1 MRINRLPGYHLHLLA
16 NLQGENMKKTRLTSL
31 IFAAAAVAASA
42 SASAQAGDVY
52 LGLGFPFYTVGYAY
66 TLNDAVGLRGEY
78 SGLGTVKRDRT
89 EDGITYRGRFKH
101 QMIGAYGD
109 WHPMA
114 GGFRV
119 VGGITLNDTKVNL
132 VATGATATANINGK
146 RVSLAGET
154 YNVDLIYPKVTPYV
168 GVGYGFSPRSAP
180 GFGFYVDAGVTIGKF
195 KTEATTSLVG
205 RQGITQA
212 DVDAETAQLRESTA
226 KLSVL
231 PKFSVGVNYRF

>member
-1 MRINRLPGYHLHLLA
+1 MQKNLLTA
-16 NLQGENMKKTRLTSL
+16 LV
-31 IFAAAAVAASA
+31 VAAA

-89 EDGITYRGRFKH
+89 EDGINYQGRFKH
-101 QMIGAYGD
+101 QVVGAYGD
-109 WHPMA
+109 WHPMG

-132 VATGATATANINGK
+132 VANSATATANINGK
-146 RVSLAGET
+146 TVSLAGET
-154 YNVDLIYPKVTPYV
+154 YNVDLTYPKVTPYV
-168 GVGYGFSPRSAP
+168 GVGYGFSPRNTP
-180 GFGFYVDAGVTIGKF
+180 GFAFYVDAGVTIGKF
-195 KTEATTSLVG
+195 KADATTSLVG

-226 KLSVL
+226 KLSAL
-231 PKFSVGVNYRF
+231 PKVSVGVSYRF

>member
-1 MRINRLPGYHLHLLA
+1 
-16 NLQGENMKKTRLTSL
+16 MKKTLLTAL
-31 IFAAAAVAASA
+31 VFVAA
-42 SASAQAGDVY
+42 SASAQAGDLY

-89 EDGITYRGRFKH
+89 ENGINYQGRFRH
-101 QMIGAYGD
+101 QMVGAYGD
-109 WHPMA
+109 WHPTT

-132 VATGATATANINGK
+132 VATGGSATATIGTK
-146 RVSLAGET
+146 TVSLAGET
-154 YNVDLIYPKVTPYV
+154 YNVDLVYPKATPYV
-168 GVGYGFSPRSAP
+168 GLGYGFSPKSGP
-180 GFGFYVDAGVTIGKF
+180 GFGFYVDAGVSIGKF

-205 RQGITQA
+205 KRGITQA

-226 KLSVL
+226 KLSAL

>member
-1 MRINRLPGYHLHLLA
+1 
-16 NLQGENMKKTRLTSL
+16 MKKTLLTAFVL
-31 IFAAAAVAASA
+31 AAASSSV
-42 SASAQAGDVY
+42 QAGDLY

-89 EDGITYRGRFKH
+89 EDGINYRGRFKH
-101 QMIGAYGD
+101 QMVGAYGD

-132 VATGATATANINGK
+132 VATSATATANINGK
-146 RVSLAGET
+146 TVSLAGET

-168 GVGYGFSPRSAP
+168 GLGYGFSPTSAP
-180 GFGFYVDAGVTIGKF
+180 GFGFYVDAGVSIGKF

-205 RQGITQA
+205 KQGITQA
-212 DVDAETAQLRESTA
+212 DVDAQTSQLRESTA

>member
-1 MRINRLPGYHLHLLA
+1 
-16 NLQGENMKKTRLTSL
+16 MKKTLLTAL
-31 IFAAAAVAASA
+31 VLAGA
-42 SASAQAGDVY
+42 SASAQAGDLY

-89 EDGITYRGRFKH
+89 ENGINYQGRFRH
-101 QMIGAYGD
+101 QMVGAYGD
-109 WHPMA
+109 WHPTT

-132 VATGATATANINGK
+132 VATSGTATANINGK
-146 RVSLAGET
+146 TVSLAGET

-168 GVGYGFSPRSAP
+168 GVGYGFSPRNTP

-205 RQGITQA
+205 KRGITQA
-212 DVDAETAQLRESTA
+212 DVDAETVQLRESTA
-226 KLSVL
+226 KLSAL
-231 PKFSVGVNYRF
+231 PKVSVGVSYRF

>member
-1 MRINRLPGYHLHLLA
+1 
-16 NLQGENMKKTRLTSL
+16 MKKTLLTAL
-31 IFAAAAVAASA
+31 VLAGA
-42 SASAQAGDVY
+42 SASAQAGDLY

-89 EDGITYRGRFKH
+89 EDGINYRGRFKH
-101 QMIGAYGD
+101 QMVGAYGD

-132 VATGATATANINGK
+132 VATSATATANINGK
-146 RVSLAGET
+146 TVSLAGET
-154 YNVDLIYPKVTPYV
+154 YNVDLVYPKVTPYV
-168 GVGYGFSPRSAP
+168 GVGYGFSPTSAP
-180 GFGFYVDAGVTIGKF
+180 GFGFYVDAGVSIGKF

-205 RQGITQA
+205 KQGITQA
-212 DVDAETAQLRESTA
+212 DVDAETSQLRESTA